1 MNTIGRRFKE
11 LREVLQLNQS
21 QMAKII
27 GSAPSLIS
35 DIEREDKEPSKKV
48 IISLLEKYNVNA
60 NWLLNNSG
68 EMFLSETT
76 STNPPEDATA
86 IQYAIK
92 KIVPSI
98 MLVDLYHVEASAGKG
113 REVEEYYDVSKIPI
127 LEEFIFPYKAH
138 QIKALIVKGDSMI
151 NARIFNN
158 DIVFFSPEE
167 KTGNGIFVISIGN
180 EVFVKRIEFNPID
193 QLVRIISENEK
204 YQPIT
209 VKAVDSDTLRIN
221 GRVIAVLHREL

>member
-1 MNTIGRRFKE
+1 MTIGERLKQIREFKYPKQGDFSQFLGINQQSLSNYE
-11 LREVLQLNQS
+11 LNKRNIPDEIKIKLQQS
-21 QMAKII
+21 
-27 GSAPSLIS
+27 G
-35 DIEREDKEPSKKV
+35 
-48 IISLLEKYNVNA
+48 VNI
-60 NWLLNNSG
+60 NWLLTGYG
-68 EMFLSETT
+68 EMFLSETAADPD
-76 STNPPEDATA
+76 SKDSTA

-92 KIVPSI
+92 KIVPNI
-98 MLVDLYHVEASAGKG
+98 ILVDLYNVEASAGNG
-113 REVEEYYDVSKIPI
+113 REVAEYYDVSQIPI
-127 LEEFIFPYKAH
+127 LEEFIFPYKAN

-193 QLVRIISENEK
+193 KLVRIISENEK